1 MNPTNP
7 PSNRQSVAVFGSS
20 QPSPESVEYAL
31 ASEVGSALAIAGYR
45 VVTGG
50 YGGVMEGASRGAQ
63 ESGGA
68 TLGVLTELFSD
79 RNPNRYLSEQLQSP
93 DLYERTRGLIDAC
106 DAYVVLPGQ
115 TGTLAELAWV
125 WALRRAGCLP
135 LRPVIVLGE
144 SWRLLIEM
152 LRHQGVMDSNA
163 VEMTACIDQV
173 SELIPVLAERL
184 RPSAQ

>member
-1 MNPTNP
+1 MKSAP
-7 PSNRQSVAVFGSS
+7 PPWIQSVAVFGSS
-20 QPSPESVEYAL
+20 QPGPESLEYAL
-31 ASEVGSALAIAGYR
+31 AREVGSTLAAAGYS

-63 ESGGA
+63 ESGGSA
-68 TLGVLTELFSD
+68 LGVLTEIFSD
-79 RNPNRYLSEQLQSP
+79 RRPNPYLTEQLHSE
-93 DLYERTRGLIDAC
+93 DLYGRTRELIDAC

-115 TGTLAELAWV
+115 TGTLAELTWV

-152 LRHQGVMDSNA
+152 LRRQGVMDSNA
-163 VEMTACIDQV
+163 VEMTVCIDQL
-173 SELIPVLAERL
+173 SELIPVLADWP
-184 RPSAQ
+184 RPPAQ